1 MPSRGVLK
9 SPALLGRTYKRNGGW
24 RATAFIEK
32 QNVHGP
38 LRTTEAQAEEDL
50 AAARTKASHQEF
62 RKFLRDLASSA
73 SEAAAEP
80 VTAAASSR
88 GSDMPEC
95 ATGQPTRLESAAAT
109 PRKRCRVK
117 SPAKPRAAREHQD
130 TASAAVKQMPAGEW
144 HRMPVVEAS
153 ADAVCLRGGVVSD
166 ELQVFDVMIP
176 PLSKTI
182 SEHITVDRAL
192 MFSILQSGHQKLVLL
207 LNGRSAYEDLGSGDF
222 FVVRGGEHY
231 QLHNTS
237 SIEPTYLRMVIV
249 GPRQET
255 IATIT
260 RISNHDAES
269 ASPESPLPTLDTSLP
284 GLLDED
290 GDLCLDRRPKA
301 DGEPQFRGRLY
312 KPGVGAMLSSSLRPS
327 MP

>member
-1 MPSRGVLK
+1 MLK
-9 SPALLGRTYKRNGGW
+9 SPALLGSTYKRNGGW
-24 RATAFIEK
+24 RVTAFIEK
-32 QNVHGP
+32 RNVHGP

-73 SEAAAEP
+73 SESAAEP
-80 VTAAASSR
+80 VDDAASSR
-88 GSDMPEC
+88 GSEAPER
-95 ATGQPTRLESAAAT
+95 ATGQPTGLESAAAT

-130 TASAAVKQMPAGEW
+130 TSVAAVKQMPAEEW
-144 HRMPVVEAS
+144 HRMPVAEAS
-153 ADAVCLRGGVVSD
+153 ADAVCMRGGVASD
-166 ELQVFDVMIP
+166 ELQAFDVMIP

-182 SEHITVDRAL
+182 SEHITIDREL

-207 LNGRSAYEDLGSGDF
+207 LNGRSAYKDLSSGDF

-237 SIEPTYLRMVIV
+237 PIEPTHLRMVIV

-255 IATIT
+255 SATTPQI
-260 RISNHDAES
+260 RKHDAES
-269 ASPESPLPTLDTSLP
+269 VSPESPLPTLDTSLP

-290 GDLCLDRRPKA
+290 GDLCLDPRSKA

-312 KPGVGAMLSSSLRPS
+312 KPGVGAMLSSNLKPC

>member
-1 MPSRGVLK
+1 VLK
-9 SPALLGRTYKRNGGW
+9 SPALLARTYKRNGGW
-24 RATAFIEK
+24 RVTAFIEK
-32 QNVHGP
+32 RNVHGP

-73 SEAAAEP
+73 SEAAA
-80 VTAAASSR
+80 VTAAAASSR
-88 GSDMPEC
+88 GSDVPEC
-95 ATGQPTRLESAAAT
+95 ATGQPTGLESAAAT
-109 PRKRCRVK
+109 PRKRCRIK

-144 HRMPVVEAS
+144 HRMPVAEAS
-153 ADAVCLRGGVVSD
+153 ADAVCMRGGVASD

-182 SEHITVDRAL
+182 SEHLAIDREL
-192 MFSILQSGHQKLVLL
+192 MFSILHSGHQKLVLL
-207 LNGRSAYEDLGSGDF
+207 LNGRSAYKDLSSGDF

-231 QLHNTS
+231 QLDNTS
-237 SIEPTYLRMVIV
+237 SIEPTHLRMVIA
-249 GPRQET
+249 GPRRQET
-255 IATIT
+255 IATTPI
-260 RISNHDAES
+260 RHDAES
-269 ASPESPLPTLDTSLP
+269 VSPESPLPTLDTSLP

-290 GDLCLDRRPKA
+290 GDLCLDRRSKA
-301 DGEPQFRGRLY
+301 DGGPQFRGHLY
-312 KPGVGAMLSSSLRPS
+312 KPGVGAMLLSSLKPC